1 MYLTSKYL
9 NMKNLAFTILSLS
22 VFLLNTSLLQA
33 QNDERDGSKHN
44 EKITVTVDGK
54 KYELGDFISEK
65 VEASMEEFAEGF
77 EMDFD
82 ADEFDFSFN
91 FNGEE
96 MGEWGENLG
105 KSIEKMVNNM
115 DVELEDLDPEEFE
128 DSNFDGDWGKRS
140 GSDILD
146 EIEDEYGSKVELIEK
161 MKIKIR
167 EEKVTVD
174 IDAKLEDGQR
184 VHKRIVEE
192 RD

>member
-1 MYLTSKYL
+1 
-9 NMKNLAFTILSLS
+9 MKNLAFTILSLS

>member
-1 MYLTSKYL
+1 
-9 NMKNLAFTILSLS
+9 
-22 VFLLNTSLLQA
+22 
-33 QNDERDGSKHN
+33 
-44 EKITVTVDGK
+44 
-54 KYELGDFISEK
+54 
-65 VEASMEEFAEGF
+65 
-77 EMDFD
+77 MDFD

-96 MGEWGENLG
+96 IGEWGENLG

-115 DVELEDLDPEEFE
+115 DIELEDLDPEEFE

-140 GSDILD
+140 GSDILE
-146 EIEDEYGSKVELIEK
+146 EIEEEHGSKVELIEK